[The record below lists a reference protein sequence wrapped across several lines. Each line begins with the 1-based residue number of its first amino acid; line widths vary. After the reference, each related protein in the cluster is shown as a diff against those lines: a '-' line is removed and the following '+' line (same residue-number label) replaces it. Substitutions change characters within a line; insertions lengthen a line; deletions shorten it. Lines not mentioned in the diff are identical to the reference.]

1 MPEIIMTVMIVLC
14 LFLILLLYLQHK
26 NLRHIREQLTY
37 TNREHSTFRFYSDSW
52 IRK

>member
-26 NLRHIREQLTY
+26 NLRHIREQLTW
-37 TNREHSTFRFYSDSW
+37 SIVPSGFIPIPW